1 MMCLS
6 LSLKGALMK
15 KLIGFLVSALF
26 IVGLMSTSAMADA
39 AKGQKY
45 YLKYMKEGSGLNGAK
60 FATLHTQAEWKALF
74 DGKGEKFIAEYSK
87 KFPGLEAFLKG
98 DKFEKF
104 MPDIKDFCIEFA
116 SDSGNVPSC

>member
-60 FATLHTQAEWKALF
+60 FATMHTQAEWKALF

>member
-1 MMCLS
+1 
-6 LSLKGALMK
+6 MK
-15 KLIGFLVSALF
+15 KLISLLVSAF
-26 IVGLMSTSAMADA
+26 FVIGLLSTNAMADA

-45 YLKYMKEGSGLNGAK
+45 YLKYMKNDSGMNGSK
-60 FATLHTQAEWKALF
+60 FATMHTQAEWKALF
-74 DGKGEKFIAEYSK
+74 DGKGEKFIAEMSK

-104 MPDIKDFCIEFA
+104 MPDIRDFCIEFA

>member
-1 MMCLS
+1 MIFFQIKN
-6 LSLKGALMK
+6 KGELMK
-15 KLIGFLVSALF
+15 KIIGLLVSAFLV
-26 IVGLMSTSAMADA
+26 VGLMSTSALADA

-45 YLKYMKEGSGLNGAK
+45 YLKYMKEGSGMNGAK
-60 FATLHTQAEWKALF
+60 FATMHTQAEWKALF
-74 DGKGEKFIAEYSK
+74 DGKGEKFVAEMSK
-87 KFPGLEAFLKG
+87 KFPGLESFLKG

>member
-1 MMCLS
+1 MR
-6 LSLKGALMK
+6 KVIG
-15 KLIGFLVSALF
+15 LIATTFFVL
-26 IVGLMSTSAMADA
+26 GLMGTNALADA

-45 YLKYMKEGSGLNGAK
+45 YLKYMKNDSGMNGAK
-60 FATLHTQAEWKALF
+60 FAAQHTQAEWKALF
-74 DGKGEKFIAEYSK
+74 DGKAEKFIAEYAGK
-87 KFPGLEAFLKG
+87 YPALDPFLKG

>member
-1 MMCLS
+1 MMCLY
-6 LSLKGALMK
+6 LNLKGEMMK
-15 KLIGFLVSALF
+15 KVIGLLGFSILYCRSYEHSAL
-26 IVGLMSTSAMADA
+26 ADA

-45 YLKYMKEGSGLNGAK
+45 YLKYMKDGSGMNGAK

-104 MPDIKDFCIEFA
+104 MPDIRDFCIEFA

>member
-1 MMCLS
+1 MTVQ
-6 LSLKGALMK
+6 KKFEGFRMK

-60 FATLHTQAEWKALF
+60 FATMHTQAEWKALF

>member
-1 MMCLS
+1 
-6 LSLKGALMK
+6 MK

-60 FATLHTQAEWKALF
+60 FATLHTQAEWKAMF
-74 DGKGEKFIAEYSK
+74 DGKGEKFITEYSK

-104 MPDIKDFCIEFA
+104 MPDIRDFCVEFA

>member
-1 MMCLS
+1 
-6 LSLKGALMK
+6 MK
-15 KLIGFLVSALF
+15 KVIGLLVTVLF
-26 IVGLMSTSAMADA
+26 IAGLMSTNALADA

-45 YLKYMKEGSGLNGAK
+45 YLKYMKNDSGLNGAK
-60 FATLHTQAEWKALF
+60 FASQHTQAEWKALF
-74 DGKGEKFIAEYSK
+74 DGKAEKFVAEYSK
-87 KFPGLEAFLKG
+87 KYPGLDGFLKG